1 MASLRKPNGDGVDYF
16 EAEENDYG
24 VINVLVDGSVFVSRL
39 ISWPIYFNDVM
50 FVCLIVITA
59 TGKTISLQ
67 VKGLDTISNIK
78 LKIEAQE
85 DIPCRQQKLIFDEKL
100 LQDNDILGNL
110 CIEKES
116 TLKLMR
122 NSKGFMN
129 IFIKTPHCGP
139 WPTPPLSL
147 EVEPSDTIGSVKAK
161 MKYVVDVL
169 IFNEII
175 LNDTDTLADL
185 NIINGST
192 LTSMVKY
199 VISMKIF
206 VSFNSRK
213 TITLLVNS
221 TDTITKVKSR
231 IERLEGVPVNEQVLI
246 FNNVVLRDSG
256 TLSDF
261 HINRKSTLTFML
273 RSRKS
278 TKSKEPMKIFFKTL
292 TGETVTKIIKPSDT
306 VNRIKAIIQDE
317 VQIPHHEQELI
328 FNEMVL
334 DNNDTLSS
342 YNINNNSTL
351 TVMRVSG

>member
-16 EAEENDYG
+16 EAEEKDVG
-24 VINVLVDGSVFVSRL
+24 VIN
-39 ISWPIYFNDVM
+39 
-50 FVCLIVITA
+50 VITA

-67 VKGLDTISNIK
+67 VKGLDTISSIK

-85 DIPCRQQKLIFDEKL
+85 HIPCRQQKLIFNEKL
-100 LQDNDILGNL
+100 LQDDDILGNF
-110 CIEKES
+110 CIKKES

-129 IFIKTPHCGP
+129 IFIKTPDCGP
-139 WPTPPLSL
+139 LPRTLSL

-161 MKYVVDVL
+161 MKCVVDVL
-169 IFNEII
+169 IFNEIV

-199 VISMKIF
+199 VISMQIF

-213 TITLLVNS
+213 TITLLVNP
-221 TDTITKVKSR
+221 TDTITKVKSM
-231 IERLEGVPVNEQVLI
+231 IELLEGVPVNEQVLI
-246 FNNVVLRDSG
+246 FNKVVLRDSG

-261 HINRKSTLTFML
+261 HINRKSTLKLMR
-273 RSRKS
+273 RSR
-278 TKSKEPMKIFFKTL
+278 KSKEPMNIFFKTL
-292 TGETVTKIIKPSDT
+292 TGETFTKMVKPSDT
-306 VNRIKAIIQDE
+306 VDIIKTLIQYK
-317 VQIPHHEQELI
+317 VQIPYHEQELI

-334 DNNDTLSS
+334 DNNGTLAS
-342 YNINNNSTL
+342 YNINNKSTL